1 MFPLEKIG
9 ANANIKV
16 IGITGHV
23 SSGKSTLLGALG
35 NMGVSTLSVDTI
47 IHNLYNT
54 NEELINKIIVLLGDD
69 ILTNNML
76 DKKLIAKK
84 VFNDKGLLF
93 KLENPYYPLCYRPY
107 QRRCKYLQRSFS
119 CRDTSSF

>member
-23 SSGKSTLLGALG
+23 NSGKSTLLEALE
-35 NMGVSTLSVDTI
+35 NIGVSTLSVDKI

-54 NEELINKIIVLLGDD
+54 NEELINRLPILLGDD
-69 ILTNNML
+69 ILTG
-76 DKKLIAKK
+76 DKINKALIAEK
-84 VFNDKGLLF
+84 VFANKELLY
-93 KLENPYYPLCYRPY
+93 KLEALTTPYVI
-107 QRRCKYLQRSFS
+107 
-119 CRDTSSF
+119 